1 MSRLLVSLIL
11 ALLLLPLPALAKSF
25 KIATIAPEGSMWMT
39 EMRAGAAEIEQRTA
53 GRVKLRFYPGGI
65 MGNDSSVLRKI
76 RIGQLQG
83 GAFTGGGLADIYPDS
98 QVYSLPFIF
107 RSYAE
112 VDYVRARMDAVVIDG
127 LRQQGFISFGLGE
140 GGFAYLMANHSITTV
155 GDLSG
160 HKVWIPE
167 GDAISR
173 TGFNAIGV
181 SPVSLPLADV
191 LTGLQTGLIDTVAT
205 TPVAAI
211 ALQWHTRVKY
221 VNDAPLLYV
230 IGTLLIQRQAFERL
244 APGDQQIMSEVMR
257 ATFARIN
264 TQSREDNQKARQALS
279 TQGIQFLHSSEEEH
293 RQWTAPVT
301 HAMDRLAHE
310 GVFSA
315 PILQMLRNHLNDYRK
330 GAGEPAQ

>member
-1 MSRLLVSLIL
+1 MSRLLASLSL
-11 ALLLLPLPALAKSF
+11 LFLLLPIPVLAKSF
-25 KIATIAPEGSMWMT
+25 KIATIAPEGSMWMS
-39 EMRAGAAEIEQRTA
+39 EMRAGATEIERRTA

-65 MGNDSSVLRKI
+65 MGNDSSILRKI

-83 GAFTGGGLADIYPDS
+83 GAFTGGGLAAIYPDS
-98 QVYSLPFIF
+98 QIYSLPFTF

-112 VDYVRARMDAVVIDG
+112 VDYVRSRMDTVLIDG

-140 GGFAYLMANHSITTV
+140 GGFAYLMANHSISTV
-155 GDLSG
+155 DDLSG
-160 HKVWIPE
+160 HKVWIPD
-167 GDAISR
+167 GDTISR
-173 TGFNAIGV
+173 AGFNAIGV

-205 TPVAAI
+205 TPVGAI

-230 IGTLLIQRQAFERL
+230 FGTLLIQRKAFERL
-244 APGDQQIMSEVMR
+244 APDDQQIMSEVMR

-264 TQSREDNQKARQALS
+264 TKSREDNQQARQALS
-279 TQGIQFLHSSEEEH
+279 TQGIQFLHSTDEEH
-293 RQWTAPVT
+293 RQWTAPVKQ
-301 HAMDRLAHE
+301 AMDRLAHE

-330 GAGEPAQ
+330 GASEQAK